1 MIVPLALRGTKKDQN
16 MKNRKVI
23 LIVLDSAGCGA
34 MPDAAAFGDAG
45 ADTLG
50 HIIQNYGLRSPNM
63 DALGLRNIRGTSF
76 YAPRQGVLAAY
87 GRAAEKTHAKDTT
100 CGHFEIAGF
109 VMKRPF
115 RTYPNGFPDRVMREF
130 ERRIGRK
137 TLGNCVASGTQII
150 QELGEEHQRTGWP
163 IVYTSA
169 DSVFQVAA
177 HEEVIPLGELYGICR
192 TARELLMGGDLVGR
206 VIARPFVGEPG
217 AYVRTEHRRDFAL
230 PPEEDTVL
238 NAIANAGMDVVGVGK
253 IEDIFCRSGITQT
266 DHTTNN
272 HDGIEAAVRYA
283 ADRSIR
289 GLVFVNLVDFDM
301 LYGHRDDPVGYKN
314 ALEYF
319 DKNLPRVL
327 SAMGKEDLLILTA
340 DHGCD
345 PCFPGTD
352 HTREYIPI
360 LAYSPARAGG
370 EDLGTRTSFADIAA
384 TAAAWLGVPWHTG
397 TPFFAPPN

>member
-1 MIVPLALRGTKKDQN
+1 MCAPNTGGT
-16 MKNRKVI
+16 
-23 LIVLDSAGCGA
+23 LPC
-34 MPDAAAFGDAG
+34 
-45 ADTLG
+45 
-50 HIIQNYGLRSPNM
+50 
-63 DALGLRNIRGTSF
+63 
-76 YAPRQGVLAAY
+76 
-87 GRAAEKTHAKDTT
+87 
-100 CGHFEIAGF
+100 
-109 VMKRPF
+109 RP
-115 RTYPNGFPDRVMREF
+115 
-130 ERRIGRK
+130 RK
-137 TLGNCVASGTQII
+137 TPCS
-150 QELGEEHQRTGWP
+150 
-163 IVYTSA
+163 
-169 DSVFQVAA
+169 
-177 HEEVIPLGELYGICR
+177 
-192 TARELLMGGDLVGR
+192 
-206 VIARPFVGEPG
+206 
-217 AYVRTEHRRDFAL
+217 
-230 PPEEDTVL
+230 

-327 SAMGKEDLLILTA
+327 SAMGEEDLLILTA

-360 LAYSPARAGG
+360 LAYSPAARGRRG
-370 EDLGTRTSFADIAA
+370 
-384 TAAAWLGVPWHTG
+384 PWHGARALPTLQLRRLRGWGCPG
-397 TPFFAPPN
+397 TPAPPFLPPPN